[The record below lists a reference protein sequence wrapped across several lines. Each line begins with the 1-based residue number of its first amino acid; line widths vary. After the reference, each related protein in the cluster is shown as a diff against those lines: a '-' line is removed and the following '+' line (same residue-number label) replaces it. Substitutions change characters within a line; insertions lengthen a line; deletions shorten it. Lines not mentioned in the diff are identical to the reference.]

1 MAALE
6 QKFQWQV
13 VAGSVSSADFQIAV
27 IQPCLADSGVLPF
40 RLNS

>member
-13 VAGSVSSADFQIAV
+13 VAGSGNWWSTPIADIGENRQIA
-27 IQPCLADSGVLPF
+27 G
-40 RLNS
+40 